1 MGRFFQFINDFFNN
15 KKAREILVKLR
26 LPIALIFVVAII
38 FQIKKEYFLGG
49 MLISFFGEFIQLWC
63 FATLDKQQ
71 TIASKG
77 LYSITRNP
85 MYIGRYFII
94 LGGIVLTG
102 NIWFILAYTLVY
114 YFYMVN
120 RIKRE
125 EKTLKKIFGKEY
137 SIYCQKVNRF
147 LPAFVSFSS
156 WGSSLKSICSFKWK
170 LFFQNHGHWNL
181 LSVMVV
187 YGIIAVIIF

>member
-1 MGRFFQFINDFFNN
+1 MGRFFQFINDSFNN
-15 KKAREILVKLR
+15 KKARKILVKLR
-26 LPIALIFVVAII
+26 VPIALIFIVAII

-102 NIWFILAYTLVY
+102 SIWFILAYTLVY

-125 EKTLKKIFGKEY
+125 EKILKKIFGKEY
-137 SIYCQKVNRF
+137 SIY
-147 LPAFVSFSS
+147 
-156 WGSSLKSICSFKWK
+156 
-170 LFFQNHGHWNL
+170 
-181 LSVMVV
+181 
-187 YGIIAVIIF
+187 